1 MPLIHIR
8 LTSPI
13 PKVVGRKAYD
23 FWIRYLEGVLMKK
36 KLFAVVAASVVG
48 ASLLVPAQVQAAA
61 KPKLLVW
68 TDAVRKPGNDQY
80 VKAHPQYDIKV
91 ELNATLISK
100 VQLFNRVKK
109 GWPDM
114 YFDGAPNL
122 VALQQSKQFGYA
134 RDLTKLFPAS
144 YWKSFGTA
152 NDWCKIDG
160 KMYCVKNDL
169 AHTVLY
175 YDQKLMDE
183 FGYKV
188 PTTMEEFKTIALDL
202 AKNHPGYNVGHLG
215 NGEIYQGYLWPS
227 GCPMATAKGNKI
239 ISNAKDP
246 KCTRAVTLVQELL
259 TAGAFKKEGSFSADA
274 QKDNQAG
281 KMLMN
286 IGPSWWGDYVVKPA
300 GSFGIPAGRI
310 NIAPTPKWPGETKNW
325 SGAWGGGVY
334 MISSHSSPA
343 QAKIAAE
350 MIMYSTMDKKF
361 VVSADMVTYPAF
373 PPSAKLWAADRAK
386 AGYYVDGANAG
397 NVFYDSSLLIRPNV
411 TPVRFNIDS
420 FVDAQGAAIAA
431 GKPVA
436 DAFAAFMSSIESAA
450 TQAGYEVS
458 TK

>member
-1 MPLIHIR
+1 
-8 LTSPI
+8 
-13 PKVVGRKAYD
+13 
-23 FWIRYLEGVLMKK
+23 MKK

-61 KPKLLVW
+61 KPKLLIW
-68 TDAVRKPGNDQY
+68 TDSVRKPGNDQY
-80 VKAHPQYDIKV
+80 AKAHPQYDIKV

-122 VALQQSKQFGYA
+122 VALQQSAQFGYA
-134 RDLTKLFPAS
+134 RDLTPLFPAS
-144 YWKSFGTA
+144 YWKSFGAA
-152 NDWCKIDG
+152 NDWCKING

-183 FGYKV
+183 FKYKV
-188 PTTMEEFKTIALDL
+188 PTTMDEFKTIALDM
-202 AKNHPGYNVGHLG
+202 AKNHPGYNVGHMG
-215 NGEIYQGYLWPS
+215 NGEIYQGWLWPS
-227 GCPMATAKGNKI
+227 GCPMATAKGNAI
-239 ISNAKDP
+239 TSNPKDE
-246 KCTRAVTLVQELL
+246 KCTRAVTMVQELL
-259 TAGAFKKEGSFSADA
+259 DAGALKKEGSFSADA

-286 IGPSWWGDYVVKPA
+286 IGPSWWGDYVIKPA
-300 GSFGIPAGRI
+300 GSFGVPAGRI

-343 QAKIAAE
+343 NAKIAAE
-350 MIMYSTMDKKF
+350 MIMYSTMDPKF
-361 VVSADMVTYPAF
+361 VVSDAMVTYPAF
-373 PPSAKLWAADRAK
+373 PPSAKLWTADRAK
-386 AGYYVDGANAG
+386 AGYYVDGANTAK
-397 NVFYDSSLLIRPNV
+397 VFYDSSLLIRPNV

-420 FVDAQGAAIAA
+420 FVDAQGADIAA
-431 GKPVA
+431 GKKVA
-436 DAFAAFMSSIESAA
+436 DAFAKFMSSIESAA

-458 TK
+458 AK